1 LKHFFLG
8 LLPDGAGVEQENIGM
23 GGLMDFLLLLG
34 QDRPNNLGVVNIHLA
49 TIGLDV
55 EGGSWFVDV
64 LVSLRSLPSLSLAD
78 ELA

>member
-1 LKHFFLG
+1 
-8 LLPDGAGVEQENIGM
+8 
-23 GGLMDFLLLLG
+23 MDFLILLG